1 MAKRSLQASL
11 EGIKLA
17 KQAFASK
24 GWTQADLARE
34 VGIKTR
40 QPIGRFFAGQPV
52 ERQVFSELCFLLGLN
67 WQEIADIP
75 KGAITSE
82 ESNDWDVDVSV
93 ERVRSLRGEKI
104 EHQCGTLRLLD
115 VAHPVNLDDIYV
127 EVKILEPPLTRKW
140 LELSDWLSDSQ
151 KLLPERVSALEA
163 VARYHKLIV
172 LGKPGAG
179 KTTFLQYLAQA
190 YQRGEL
196 QDSVPIF
203 IRLKD
208 FGEATR
214 NGISLLEYICQE
226 LEICGI
232 GAKEVEKLLET
243 GVILI
248 LLDGWDEVAQKDR
261 DAVGQEIRTFCQRY
275 YKNKYAIATRT
286 SACNYQ
292 LEGFATVEIA
302 DFNQEQIAA
311 FANKWFVAVAKN
323 NQQDGL
329 TKASAFI
336 DKLNLP
342 ENYLIRELTT
352 TPLLLHLACLAFDTK
367 ANFPR
372 QRSKIYREALDI
384 LLCRWDAVRG
394 IQREQN
400 ISLAGKIKLLSYLAL
415 FTFERGNYVF
425 EISKI
430 QPYIAD
436 YLRQLPDGNTDEEEL
451 EIASIALLKSIE
463 VQHGLIVERS
473 HQIYAF
479 SHQTFQVYLTAKQ
492 IANAGFT
499 VGAGLTNQS
508 REPGNSCLNPPRQ
521 QPRNIWLNPP
531 IQETAPIHIT
541 DKRWNLVFLTLA
553 EILPN
558 ADPLLQMMKQQI
570 DALLARDETVQQFLK
585 WVSQKSWSFQENL
598 KLPAVRAFY
607 FSLACVLDGYLAFA
621 LNIGKLDLEFPP
633 LPDFPLQLYLNL
645 AQTLDYN
652 LALTPDFNFAIE
664 FDRKLK
670 AINPTIEPALRR
682 LSELELILTCVHNFD
697 LALDRELALELQNSL
712 QKLREKL
719 PQEADNYASFQT
731 WWQENGQAWTE
742 ELKALAI
749 AHRYAG
755 HDWHFTHHQKQLLKQ
770 YYEANKLLVDCLNSG
785 GEVTDGVRQQIE
797 ETLLLVICNCE
808 KALKIIS

>member
-11 EGIKLA
+11 EGIKQA

-40 QPIGRFFAGQPV
+40 QPIGRFFAGQAV
-52 ERQVFSELCFLLGLN
+52 ERQVFIELCFLLGLN

-75 KGAITSE
+75 KGATTSE
-82 ESNDWDVDVSV
+82 ESNDWDNVDVSV

-127 EVKILEPPLTRKW
+127 EVKILEQPLTRKW
-140 LELSDWLSDSQ
+140 LELSDWLSDSE
-151 KLLPERVSALEA
+151 KLLPERVSALAA
-163 VARYHKLIV
+163 VAKYGKLTV
-172 LGKPGAG
+172 LGKPGSG

-190 YQRGEL
+190 CQRGEL
-196 QDSVPIF
+196 PDSVPIF

-208 FGEATR
+208 FGEDTR

-243 GVILI
+243 GVMLM

-261 DAVGQEIRTFCQRY
+261 DAVWQEIRAFSQRY

-292 LEGFATVEIA
+292 LEGFAAVEIA

-311 FANKWFVAVAKN
+311 FAKKWFVAVAKN
-323 NQQDGL
+323 NQQEGIA
-329 TKASAFI
+329 KASAFI
-336 DKLNLP
+336 DKLILP
-342 ENYLIRELTT
+342 ENHLIRELTA
-352 TPLLLHLACLAFDTK
+352 TPLLLHLACLAFDSK
-367 ANFPR
+367 VNFPR

-384 LLCRWDAVRG
+384 LLFRWDAARG
-394 IQREQN
+394 IQREPN
-400 ISLAGKIKLLSYLAL
+400 LSLAGKIKLLSYLAAIA
-415 FTFERGNYVF
+415 FERGDYVF

-436 YLRQLPDGNTDEEEL
+436 YLRQLPDGDTDEEALEL
-451 EIASIALLKSIE
+451 ASVALLKSIE
-463 VQHGLIVERS
+463 AQHGLLVERS
-473 HQIYAF
+473 HGIYAF
-479 SHQTFQVYLTAKQ
+479 SHLTFQVYLTAKQ
-492 IANAGFT
+492 IANTGFT
-499 VGAGLTNQS
+499 VGAGFTNQS
-508 REPGNSCLNPPRQ
+508 TEPS
-521 QPRNIWLNPP
+521 NIWLNPTLQGTP
-531 IQETAPIHIT
+531 PIHIT
-541 DKRWNLVFLTLA
+541 DKRWHSVFLSVA

-558 ADPLLQMMKQQI
+558 ADHLLQMMKQQI
-570 DALLARDETVQQFLK
+570 DALLARDETLQQFLK

-598 KLPAVRAFY
+598 RLPAVRAFY

-621 LNIGKLDLEFPP
+621 LNIGKLDVEFPP
-633 LPDFPLQLYLNL
+633 LPDFPLQLYLNF
-645 AQTLDYN
+645 AQTLDSH
-652 LALTPDFNFAIE
+652 LSLTPDFTFAIE

-670 AINPTIEPALRR
+670 AIDSTIEPALRR
-682 LSELELILTCVHNFD
+682 LCELELILTCVHNFD
-697 LALDRELALELQNSL
+697 LALERDLALELQNSL

-719 PQEADNYASFQT
+719 PQEAENSASFQT
-731 WWQENGQAWTE
+731 WWEQNSQAWTE

-785 GEVTDGVRQQIE
+785 CQVTDGVRQQIE
-797 ETLLLVICNCE
+797 ETLLLVIGNW
-808 KALKIIS
+808 